1 MKKIKIPCLSANE
14 DEKYEREVEVI
25 LQTDYDIEN
34 EYKVADYN
42 PEYVKNEYL
51 DIFHSTSVG
60 NKNLLI
66 SAFHRKTFKS
76 TILGVTWKP
85 VLFFLVLYW
94 FFQILYQTEVFSTCK
109 REEHTEIET
118 EQEAAVCNL
127 VWHDWVAGMKENE
140 STATRYLT
148 FILGFYVG
156 QMIKRWWEQ
165 VKCLPDVDSIT
176 NVMAGFIQLEFKDDV
191 KAKDAALELKKKIV
205 RYCLLSWTM
214 CLAVIS
220 PPLHEKFKI
229 GKNYIE
235 KGLFEKDDP

>member
-1 MKKIKIPCLSANE
+1 MEN
-14 DEKYEREVEVI
+14 KYN
-25 LQTDYDIEN
+25 LADYDPDS
-34 EYKVADYN
+34 K
-42 PEYVKNEYL
+42 KNEYR
-51 DIFHSTSVG
+51 DIFHYTNVA
-60 NKNLLI
+60 NRHLLI
-66 SAFHRKTFKS
+66 SAFHRKPFNS
-76 TILGVTWKP
+76 AVLGF
-85 VLFFLVLYW
+85 LFFYW
-94 FFQILYQTEVFSTCK
+94 LFQILYQTVVFSTCSNQDI
-109 REEHTEIET
+109 TGTET
-118 EQEAAVCNL
+118 EEEAAVCNR

-229 GKNYIE
+229 GENYIE
-235 KGLFEKDDP
+235 KGLLTEKELLALQVKYKILFII